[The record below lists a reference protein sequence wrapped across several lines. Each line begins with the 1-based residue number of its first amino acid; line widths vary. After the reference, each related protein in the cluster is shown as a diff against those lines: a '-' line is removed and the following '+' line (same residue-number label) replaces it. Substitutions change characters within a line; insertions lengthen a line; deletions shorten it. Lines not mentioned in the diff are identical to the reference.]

1 MSKTIGITGGI
12 GAGKSIVCK
21 LLKTLGYPVFD
32 SDAEAKRLMH
42 TTLKKDILELFG
54 PKAYKNNTL
63 NRAYIADVVF
73 EDNQVLAQLNAIV
86 HPAVREAFDQFS
98 KASEAPLVFNEA
110 AILFETGA
118 HKNFDAIVFVT
129 AAEETRIKRVMQRD
143 NVSKDQVRKRMD
155 KQWSDERKQALTPF
169 VINNNT
175 DQLIIPQTLS
185 VINQLISS

>member
-21 LLKTLGYPVFD
+21 LLKTLDYPVFD

-54 PKAYKNNTL
+54 PQAYKNNAL
-63 NRAYIADVVF
+63 NRAYIAEVVF

-98 KASEAPLVFNEA
+98 KANKAPLVFNEA

-129 AAEETRIKRVMQRD
+129 AAEETRIKRVMKRD

>member
-1 MSKTIGITGGI
+1 MSKKIGITGGI

-54 PKAYKNNTL
+54 SQAYKNNTL
-63 NRAYIADVVF
+63 NRAYIAEVVF

-98 KASEAPLVFNEA
+98 KANKAPLVFNEA

-118 HKNFDAIVFVT
+118 HKNYDAIVFVT

>member
-1 MSKTIGITGGI
+1 MSKTVGITGGI

-54 PKAYKNNTL
+54 SQAYKNNTL
-63 NRAYIADVVF
+63 NRAYIAEVVF

-98 KASEAPLVFNEA
+98 KANKAPLVFNEA

-118 HKNFDAIVFVT
+118 HKNYDAIVFVT